1 MLNRF
6 EVSMIYWSWVK
17 VTENHHE
24 NRMHGIHF
32 GSKHPLHQLLAL
44 FSSSRTRPIYL
55 QHVIFRAR
63 TNSLQFWNTGKNSG
77 HDGIH
82 VQLYPNLEK
91 KSGDARGRTLW
102 LTICSALEFRELH

>member
-1 MLNRF
+1 MVEVDYLELRMLNRF
-6 EVSMIYWSWVK
+6 EVSI
-17 VTENHHE
+17 
-24 NRMHGIHF
+24 
-32 GSKHPLHQLLAL
+32 
-44 FSSSRTRPIYL
+44 IYL

-91 KSGDARGRTLW
+91 KSVDARGRTLW
-102 LTICSALEFRELH
+102 LTICSSLEFRELH